1 MYVITVDVNGDVS
14 ASRLARLTRMHETP
28 QDPCIVVYTEE
39 SIPDGYT
46 ITTFDGL
53 VEHFV
58 KANPKYADDKSVKK
72 ALHEQRKE
80 LKKDKFYNP

>member
-1 MYVITVDVNGDVS
+1 
-14 ASRLARLTRMHETP
+14 MHETP

-39 SIPDGYT
+39 AIPKGYT

-72 ALHEQRKE
+72 ALNDQKKA